1 MPEQSPT
8 IDCGHCGTPVKR
20 SVRTCPACHAQ
31 RGVGRIASGRVI
43 GPEKIPKLRRLL
55 ALSLVRIAVFWAT
68 GVWEGAVVCGA
79 VALGLVFQS
88 GSVIFSRG
96 REYWFR

>member
-20 SVRTCPACHAQ
+20 SVRTCPACHAHH
-31 RGVGRIASGRVI
+31 GVGRIASGRVV
-43 GPEKIPKLRRLL
+43 GHEKIPKLRRLL
-55 ALSLVRIAVFWAT
+55 ALSLAGLAVFWAT

-96 REYWFR
+96 QEYWFR

>member
-20 SVRTCPACHAQ
+20 SVRTCPACHSQ
-31 RGVGRIASGRVI
+31 RGVGRIASRRVV
-43 GPEKIPKLRRLL
+43 GPEKIPKRRRLL
-55 ALSLVRIAVFWAT
+55 ALSLAGIAVFWAT

-88 GSVIFSRG
+88 GGVIFSRG
-96 REYWFR
+96 QEYWFR

>member
-1 MPEQSPT
+1 MADGSRS
-8 IDCGHCGTPVKR
+8 GTTLAR
-20 SVRTCPACHAQ
+20 SN
-31 RGVGRIASGRVI
+31 
-43 GPEKIPKLRRLL
+43 RRWFWTFVTPFL
-55 ALSLVRIAVFWAT
+55 AGLVVFWAT

>member
-1 MPEQSPT
+1 MPELSPT

-20 SVRTCPACHAQ
+20 SARICPACHAE
-31 RGVGRIASGRVI
+31 RGVGRIASGRVV
-43 GPEKIPKLRRLL
+43 GPEKIPKLRRQL
-55 ALSLVRIAVFWAT
+55 ALFLGGLVVFWAT
-68 GVWEGAVVCGA
+68 GVWEGAVVCGV

-96 REYWFR
+96 QEYWFR

>member
-31 RGVGRIASGRVI
+31 RGVG
-43 GPEKIPKLRRLL
+43 PENIPKLRRLL
-55 ALSLVRIAVFWAT
+55 ALSLAAIAVFWAT
-68 GVWEGAVVCGA
+68 GVWEGAVVCGV

-96 REYWFR
+96 QEYWFR